1 MVFTHVIVMLY
12 VKSRYTGRCYKK
24 ISPQINWMNEIKSVM
39 TNTGLKQTQTFK
51 LWLTGS
57 IVIRQGYFTIKILT
71 IMLYYYTDLF
81 SMGNNMCILYH
92 A

>member
-1 MVFTHVIVMLY
+1 MLY
-12 VKSRYTGRCYKK
+12 VKSRYTGRWYKK

-57 IVIRQGYFTIKILT
+57 IDIRQGYFTIKILT
-71 IMLYYYTDLF
+71 IMLYYYTDFF